1 MDKATV
7 LKIAGITGVVV
18 GSVCLFLSGAGVSMV
33 TDVVG
38 AVFVLAGMIAMF
50 FKKA

>member
-1 MDKATV
+1 MDKATI
-7 LKIAGITGVVV
+7 LKIAGIVGVTL

-38 AVFVLAGMIAMF
+38 AIFVLAGLIALF